1 MTTLA
6 VAVFGFLAARSL
18 PIDLLPNLS
27 YPTLTIQTVYPDAAP
42 VSVEQFVTRPVEE
55 AVGVIPGVRD
65 MRSVSRAG
73 LSEVILE
80 FEWSEAMDFAALDVR
95 EKLGLVELPRE
106 AELPRVLRYDP
117 SLDPIMRLAFTGD
130 RSLDDLRQ
138 LGERWLKPQLEAVL
152 GVAAAKVRGG
162 LDPEIQVEADERR
175 LRALGLTLD
184 DLARALEAENVNRPG
199 GTLKD
204 WGAVYLVRTLHEFDD
219 LDQIRRTVVRET
231 PQGRVRVEDV
241 ARVWRGHRDRE
252 EITRS
257 EGEEAVEIALH
268 REGAA
273 NTIVVAGAIREKL
286 AEVRPQMAEDLK
298 LVVLTDQ
305 SRYIAEAVG
314 QVWTAALIGGILAI
328 LVLFFFL
335 RDPLSTLIVALTIP
349 ISVVAVFLPLKQ
361 AGVSLNIMSLGGL
374 ALGVGML
381 VDNSIV
387 VLEAI
392 DRRRREGRSRRD
404 AAVTG
409 ASEVAGAVVAATL
422 TTVCV
427 FLPIVFVQG
436 VAGQL
441 FYDLAVTVCLSLM
454 ASLIVSLTVIPTLSA
469 FEPGAMGVPAGGTLF
484 RWDRGAGESKELP
497 WTLRL
502 GPMVLPPLGN
512 GVHWFSRVLTVLLL
526 PLRLVLALA
535 LAALAGLW
543 WAVSWLFHLAAWP
556 LSRFFDGV
564 GVAYSPALRGA
575 LRLRWV
581 VLPVGAALFALALSA
596 VPRLGMSLVPD
607 LSQGEFAYRLRL
619 AEGTPL
625 ETTAQVV
632 ERIEAPL
639 LGDPRFARIFSL
651 TGSLPSSA
659 SGRQTIGE
667 NLSQINFVLAEGAA
681 AEAEQVA
688 LARVREVLALFPE
701 VEAELV
707 RPSVLT
713 VRPPVAV
720 RVFSDDLDALD
731 RGALGVERALRE
743 VPGLQDV
750 ASTVE
755 PGSPEIQIELDRERA
770 GALGVQAEMVGT
782 TLRRQIRGEVVGQ
795 FREGE
800 ERLDIRLRATADM
813 RNRASEIE
821 SLPLRLPD
829 GTVVPVSAVAHVII
843 GRGPASIQRS
853 GGARVA
859 EVTARAAAT
868 DLGGA
873 LEEVEGTLFGLDLP
887 AGVVAEMAGQD
898 KEMQVSF
905 DSLRLALALALF
917 LVYVVMASQF
927 ESLVHPFVI
936 FLSVPL
942 GIVGVVLALLLTGTT
957 LSVLVFIGA
966 VMLAGIVV
974 NNAIVLVD
982 AVNRRRRREG
992 QGLDEAIVG
1001 AGRERLR
1008 PILMTT
1014 TTTVLALLPMALGL
1028 GAGDELRAPLAI
1040 TVIGGLSVATLLT
1053 LIVVPSLYR
1062 ILSRRQPAAESET
1075 EEAAPAP
1082 AAALPSGE
1090 TGP

>member
-1 MTTLA
+1 
-6 VAVFGFLAARSL
+6 
-18 PIDLLPNLS
+18 
-27 YPTLTIQTVYPDAAP
+27 
-42 VSVEQFVTRPVEE
+42 
-55 AVGVIPGVRD
+55 
-65 MRSVSRAG
+65 
-73 LSEVILE
+73 
-80 FEWSEAMDFAALDVR
+80 
-95 EKLGLVELPRE
+95 
-106 AELPRVLRYDP
+106 
-117 SLDPIMRLAFTGD
+117 
-130 RSLDDLRQ
+130 
-138 LGERWLKPQLEAVL
+138 
-152 GVAAAKVRGG
+152 
-162 LDPEIQVEADERR
+162 
-175 LRALGLTLD
+175 
-184 DLARALEAENVNRPG
+184 
-199 GTLKD
+199 
-204 WGAVYLVRTLHEFDD
+204 
-219 LDQIRRTVVRET
+219 
-231 PQGRVRVEDV
+231 
-241 ARVWRGHRDRE
+241 
-252 EITRS
+252 
-257 EGEEAVEIALH
+257 
-268 REGAA
+268 
-273 NTIVVAGAIREKL
+273 
-286 AEVRPQMAEDLK
+286 
-298 LVVLTDQ
+298 
-305 SRYIAEAVG
+305 
-314 QVWTAALIGGILAI
+314 
-328 LVLFFFL
+328 
-335 RDPLSTLIVALTIP
+335 
-349 ISVVAVFLPLKQ
+349 
-361 AGVSLNIMSLGGL
+361 
-374 ALGVGML
+374 
-381 VDNSIV
+381 
-387 VLEAI
+387 
-392 DRRRREGRSRRD
+392 
-404 AAVTG
+404 
-409 ASEVAGAVVAATL
+409 
-422 TTVCV
+422 
-427 FLPIVFVQG
+427 
-436 VAGQL
+436 
-441 FYDLAVTVCLSLM
+441 
-454 ASLIVSLTVIPTLSA
+454 
-469 FEPGAMGVPAGGTLF
+469 
-484 RWDRGAGESKELP
+484 
-497 WTLRL
+497 
-502 GPMVLPPLGN
+502 
-512 GVHWFSRVLTVLLL
+512 
-526 PLRLVLALA
+526 
-535 LAALAGLW
+535 
-543 WAVSWLFHLAAWP
+543 VSWLFHLVAWP

-564 GVAYSPALRGA
+564 GRAYPPALRGA

-581 VLPVGAALFALALSA
+581 VLPVGVALFALALAA

-607 LSQGEFAYRLRL
+607 LSQGEFAFRLRM

-632 ERIEAPL
+632 ERIESPL
-639 LGDPRFARIFSL
+639 LGDPRFARVFSL

-659 SGRQTIGE
+659 SGRQTTGE
-667 NLSQINFVLAEGAA
+667 NLSQINFVLAEGAT
-681 AEAEQVA
+681 AEAEEKA

-720 RVFSDDLDALD
+720 RVFSDELDDLE
-731 RGALGVERALRE
+731 RGALRVEEALRG
-743 VPGLQDV
+743 VPGLRDV
-750 ASTVE
+750 ATTVE

-800 ERLDIRLRATADM
+800 ERLDIRLRAKAEM
-813 RNRASEIE
+813 RNRASEVE

-859 EVTARAAAT
+859 EITARAAAT

-873 LEEVEGTLFGLDLP
+873 LEEVERIALGLDLP

-942 GIVGVVLALLLTGTT
+942 GIVGVILALLLTGTT

-1062 ILSRRQPAAESET
+1062 ILSRRQPARESEGEPAAAVT
-1075 EEAAPAP
+1075 AGAPAP
-1082 AAALPSGE
+1082 GESG
-1090 TGP
+1090 P